1 MALDDKDKKDI
12 EVPFEGTIE
21 IDPSSIKLEDDGS
34 MSEPSFS
41 SVEVIDSDDSDFSDS
56 NIVEENISNYTE
68 VGNDTIEELDDSND
82 LTDSDIYDISDND
95 FDDIS
100 DDDTVD

>member
-41 SVEVIDSDDSDFSDS
+41 SVE
-56 NIVEENISNYTE
+56 E
-68 VGNDTIEELDDSND
+68 VTRMIEQLNFTAN
-82 LTDSDIYDISDND
+82 LPRRPQ
-95 FDDIS
+95 FGFRR
-100 DDDTVD
+100 